1 MEAIGGYFSLELP
14 AREEYH
20 KNAIRLNTGRN
31 CLEYILRARG
41 YKKVYVPYY
50 TCEAVMEPINKLGI
64 PYEYYH
70 IDNHFEIR
78 DRFTLKADEA
88 LLYTNYFGL
97 KQRYVELLAEK
108 TGTHLIVDNT
118 QAFYAKPIPGI
129 DTFYTCRKFF
139 GVADG
144 AYLYTDKLMDEE
156 FVQDESY
163 DRMAHLLKRIDLS
176 AEQGFADFRKV
187 DDGLDNQPIRKMS
200 KLTKRIMQ
208 SIDYEAAAKKRRENY
223 QMLHE
228 VLGEENNLHLT
239 FDEDAVPMVYPYLAP
254 LQGLREKLIENKI
267 FVARYWSNVLDWT
280 TEKDIEYF
288 LAYQMQPLPID
299 QRCGAEEMQRII
311 DCIKERTYEKNNDSW
326 RR

>member
-1 MEAIGGYFSLELP
+1 MEAIGGYFSLELSL
-14 AREEYH
+14 REEYH
-20 KNAIRLNTGRN
+20 MNAIRLNTGRN

-64 PYEYYH
+64 PYEFYH
-70 IDNHFEIR
+70 IDIHFEIR

-97 KQRYVELLAEK
+97 KQRYVEQLAEE
-108 TGTHLIVDNT
+108 TGARLIVDNT
-118 QAFYAKPIPGI
+118 QAFYAKSIPGI

-144 AYLYTDKLMDEE
+144 AYLYTDKLLDEE

-176 AEQGFADFRKV
+176 AEQGFVDFRRV

-200 KLTKRIMQ
+200 KLTLRIMQ

-223 QMLHE
+223 QYLHN
-228 VLGEENNLHLT
+228 VLGEDNNLELSL
-239 FDEDAVPMVYPYLAP
+239 DEDVVPMVYPYLAP
-254 LQGLREKLIENKI
+254 INGLREKLIENKV
-267 FVARYWSNVLDWT
+267 FVARYWPNVLDWT
-280 TEKDIEYF
+280 TKDDVEFY
-288 LAYQMQPLPID
+288 LAYQMQPLPVD
-299 QRCGAEEMQRII
+299 QRYGRENMERII
-311 DCIKERTYEKNNDSW
+311 EILCK
-326 RR
+326 

>member
-14 AREEYH
+14 LREEYH
-20 KNAIRLNTGRN
+20 KDAIRLNTGRN

-70 IDNHFEIR
+70 IDFHFEIL

-97 KQRYVELLAEK
+97 KQRYVEQLAEK
-108 TGTHLIVDNT
+108 TGTRLIVDNT
-118 QAFYAKPIPGI
+118 QAFYAKPIAGI

-144 AYLYTDKLMDEE
+144 AYLYTDKLLDEE
-156 FVQDESY
+156 FAQDESY
-163 DRMAHLLKRIDLS
+163 DRMVHLLKRIDLS

-200 KLTKRIMQ
+200 KLTQRIMQ

-228 VLGEENNLHLT
+228 VLGEKNNLVLPL
-239 FDEDAVPMVYPYLAP
+239 DEDAIPMVYPFLASIK
-254 LQGLREKLIENKI
+254 GLREKLIENKV
-267 FVARYWSNVLDWT
+267 FVARYWPNVLEWT
-280 TEKDIEYF
+280 TEKEIEYL

-299 QRCGAEEMQRII
+299 QRYDNRDLKRII
-311 DCIKERTYEKNNDSW
+311 DVMNV
-326 RR
+326 